1 MRKIVPRT
9 SVFFFEKRG
18 RPLKFRLGFLE
29 NFVVR
34 ERASATLPQS
44 NKVKRR
50 KQKEK
55 MENGAL
61 ASSDDAKHRKE
72 EGASE

>member
-1 MRKIVPRT
+1 LLDGAFFSFFHT
-9 SVFFFEKRG
+9 S
-18 RPLKFRLGFLE
+18 
-29 NFVVR
+29 
-34 ERASATLPQS
+34 AQ
-44 NKVKRR
+44 RR